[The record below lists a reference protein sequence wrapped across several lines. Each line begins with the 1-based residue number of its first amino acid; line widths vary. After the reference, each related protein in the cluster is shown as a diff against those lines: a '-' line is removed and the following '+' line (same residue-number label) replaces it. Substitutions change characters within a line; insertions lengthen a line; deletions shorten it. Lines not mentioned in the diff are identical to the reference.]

1 LGVLFRES
9 KGRRRADLR
18 PRRGPRT
25 RMTLKPSIDEADR
38 MWLRELG
45 FSRNAISDLSEAAKD
60 EDRERVLEWC
70 EGLKSNRGT
79 DWAKAI
85 RDCGRIFPALL
96 PDGKVV
102 LLPRPCKVRACPR
115 CMKARAVKIG
125 NELRSVCRDRHT
137 ETLQNPDGSEA
148 TRKRRFAFVT
158 LTQRKRVVQNEN
170 CAQAVSR
177 ILKSWGKLTGSAS
190 RKRNEDLRAM
200 IAGGVRGLECVWSGR
215 GRKVFERRRAG
226 QTREQYFRERQVA
239 HTVRASGWHAHLHC
253 IFELRDWPSSDY
265 WFDEFAEEIRDVWAW
280 ASPKSNPQTG
290 VDVQRLDLDS
300 VFQVAKYVS
309 KPLSLS
315 GHRARELFQ
324 AVHSRRLLN
333 GFGDWVSWRKWAPEE
348 PNPYEG
354 AKLCAVSMQTLA
366 KTWATYEAR
375 GRGARSAE
383 SVAFCEWHHC
393 EDRSQTIRRV
403 VGTMEMSDLMEK
415 LSAAAST
422 ANKQAEARRFVEDE
436 G

>member
-1 LGVLFRES
+1 
-9 KGRRRADLR
+9 
-18 PRRGPRT
+18 
-25 RMTLKPSIDEADR
+25 
-38 MWLRELG
+38 MWLRNLG
-45 FSRNAISDLSEAAKD
+45 YSRDAIEDLSAVSKD
-60 EDRERVLEWC
+60 DERERVLEWA

-115 CMKARAVKIG
+115 CMKARSVKLG
-125 NELRSVCRDRHT
+125 HELRAVCRERMH
-137 ETLQNPDGSEA
+137 ETVQNPDGSEA

-158 LTQRKRVVQNEN
+158 LTQRKRVVQNEG

-177 ILKSWGKLTGSAS
+177 ILRSWGKLTGSSS
-190 RKRNEDLRAM
+190 RRRNEDLRAM
-200 IAGGVRGLECVWSGR
+200 ISGGVRGLECVWSGR
-215 GRKVFERRRAG
+215 GRKVYERRRPG
-226 QTREQYFRERQVA
+226 QSREQYFRERQVS
-239 HTVRASGWHAHLHC
+239 HKVRASGWHAHLHC
-253 IFELRDWPSSDY
+253 IFELREWPSCEH
-265 WFDEFAEEIRDVWAW
+265 WFDEFAAELRDVWAW
-280 ASPKSNPQTG
+280 ASPKSDPAIG
-290 VDVQRLDLDS
+290 VDVQKLDIDS

-309 KPLSLS
+309 KPLALS

-354 AKLCAVSMQTLA
+354 AKLCAVSMQTIA
-366 KTWATYEAR
+366 KTWAEYEAR
-375 GRGARSAE
+375 GRGARLAP

-403 VGTMEMSDLMEK
+403 VGTLEMSDLLK
-415 LSAAAST
+415 RLTASART
-422 ANKQAEARRFVEDE
+422 ANKQAEGKRSVAEMDSE
-436 G
+436 